1 MEAFDDQGQILGQFL
16 PAVEQPRAGA
26 IRAMTIA
33 KRAGY
38 ARMDEAS
45 FKKCLSADDSVRG
58 IRAALRSPGL
68 RPHVIRELERY
79 ERPGEDPEVGACR

>member
-1 MEAFDDQGQILGQFL
+1 VLDDDQGQSFGQLF

-26 IRAMTIA
+26 SKKTIA

-45 FKKCLSADDSVRG
+45 FKKCLPADDSVRG
-58 IRAALRSPGL
+58 IRAALRSPWL
-68 RPHVIRELERY
+68 RPYVNSI
-79 ERPGEDPEVGACR
+79 DSNEVNGRR